1 MRSIGLRTRMMSVQQ
16 TSSRGIIFLV
26 FAVAF
31 WGSSASLAKYLFM
44 TRYDPLI
51 ISQTRSSLSFLLLA
65 GYFTLLD
72 RSVFR
77 LRLGDFYK
85 FALIGVIGVACTNF
99 TYYFTVKE
107 STVATAILIQN
118 LAPVFVMVY
127 AVAISKEEE
136 LNGIRVISLVLA
148 VAGCYLAVSGGSLAD
163 IRLSGWALL
172 TGPASML
179 SYAFM
184 LVASKHVLRSY
195 SVWTMLVNALGF
207 ATLFWLVVNPPWA
220 IAAKGYG
227 AEDWSVFLLF
237 AVVSILIPYVFFT
250 KGLKLLEATTA
261 GIVTTL
267 EPIIAIIVAYLA
279 LGEAL
284 NLIQMVGALAVVGA
298 VLLLQLRRDQFSRIL
313 RRRVRAE

>member
-1 MRSIGLRTRMMSVQQ
+1 MMSVQQ
-16 TSSRGIIFLV
+16 SSSRGILFLV
-26 FAVAF
+26 LAVAF
-31 WGSSASLAKYLFM
+31 WGSSASFAKYLFT

-65 GYFTLLD
+65 GYFGLSD

-77 LRLGDFYK
+77 LRLGDLYK

-107 STVATAILIQN
+107 STVATAILLQN
-118 LAPVFVMVY
+118 LAPVFVMIY

-136 LNGIRVISLVLA
+136 LNGIRVLSLVLA
-148 VAGCYLAVSGGSLAD
+148 VAGCYLAVSGGTLAD

-184 LVASKHVLRSY
+184 LLASKHILRRY
-195 SVWTMLVNALGF
+195 SVWTMLINALGF

-220 IAAKGYG
+220 IGARGYG
-227 AEDWSVFLLF
+227 AGDWAIFLLF
-237 AVVSILIPYVFFT
+237 AVVSILIPYIFFT

-267 EPIIAIIVAYLA
+267 EPIIAIMVAYVA
-279 LGEAL
+279 LGETL
-284 NLIQMVGALAVVGA
+284 SLVQMVGALGVVSAVV
-298 VLLLQLRRDQFSRIL
+298 LLQLRRDQLKRFV
-313 RRRVRAE
+313 RRQIRGE